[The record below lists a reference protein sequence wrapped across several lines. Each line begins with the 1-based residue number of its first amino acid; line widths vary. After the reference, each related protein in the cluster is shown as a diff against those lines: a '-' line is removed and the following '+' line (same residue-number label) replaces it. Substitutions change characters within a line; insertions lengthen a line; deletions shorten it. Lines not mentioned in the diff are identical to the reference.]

1 MTRLSTALHND
12 LQLLKLL
19 RDELVLKAHL
29 LKAEAKVEWEALE
42 IKSAELKAH
51 VARAEVAAGHAR
63 QDAETAITL
72 LVDTVKT
79 GYASIRSALKS

>member
-12 LQLLKLL
+12 LQLLKML
-19 RDELVLKAHL
+19 RDELALKAHL
-29 LKAEAKVEWEALE
+29 LKAEAKAEWETLE

-51 VARAEVAAGHAR
+51 VARAEVAADHAKR
-63 QDAETAITL
+63 DAEAAITL